1 MHTFDYKEA
10 PKLLL
15 TPDIVNMLSS
25 LHEFKGKQELYIEAE
40 SDILTSLLDIAKI
53 QSMEKSEYAV
63 TPFKLNEM
71 PKINEILHF
80 AHIDYQAFAINDCAA
95 CF

>member
-1 MHTFDYKEA
+1 MRQKTGRNDLTLQKNNCTIMHTFDYKEA

-53 QSMEKSEYAV
+53 QSTKAS
-63 TPFKLNEM
+63 N
-71 PKINEILHF
+71 KIE
-80 AHIDYQAFAINDCAA
+80 
-95 CF
+95 

>member
-25 LHEFKGKQELYIEAE
+25 LHEFKEKQELYIEAE
-40 SDILTSLLDIAKI
+40 SDILTSLLRR
-53 QSMEKSEYAV
+53 
-63 TPFKLNEM
+63 KLT
-71 PKINEILHF
+71 LSRSLLR
-80 AHIDYQAFAINDCAA
+80 
-95 CF
+95 